1 MADPTHPFDIAAQA
15 GIDLGLIAD
24 NLRLSFEE
32 RVLKHQSAL
41 DSVLA
46 MERAKRQRRK
56 RLAELA
62 AHELRA
68 IRVTHPRLP

>member
-24 NLRLSFEE
+24 NLRLSYEE

-46 MERAKRQRRK
+46 MERVKREHRN
-56 RLAELA
+56 RLAKLA

-68 IRVTHPRLP
+68 IRVTHPRSR